1 MYVLDTDVI
10 SKTSPLARLSED
22 TIAWINERRASSYLS
37 AATLTE
43 LHFGLERLNL
53 RGASRK
59 GASLARWIDQV
70 SAYFFGRTLPVGAAV
85 ARRAGELLAKAEAAG
100 HMPGFA
106 DSFIAAT
113 ADTLG
118 YEVVTFNARHFEA
131 FGVPFRAPVLD
142 GLRP

>member
-10 SKTSPLARLSED
+10 SKTSPLAPSAEA
-22 TIAWINERRASSYLS
+22 TINWIDQRRTSSYLS

-59 GASLARWIDQV
+59 AASLARWIDQV
-70 SAYFFGRTLPVGAAV
+70 SVYFTGRTLPVGIAV

-100 HMPGFA
+100 QSPGFA
-106 DSFIAAT
+106 DSCIAAT

-118 YEVVTFNARHFEA
+118 YEVVTFNTRHFHA
-131 FGVPFRAPVLD
+131 FGVPHRTPMTEAGP
-142 GLRP
+142 G